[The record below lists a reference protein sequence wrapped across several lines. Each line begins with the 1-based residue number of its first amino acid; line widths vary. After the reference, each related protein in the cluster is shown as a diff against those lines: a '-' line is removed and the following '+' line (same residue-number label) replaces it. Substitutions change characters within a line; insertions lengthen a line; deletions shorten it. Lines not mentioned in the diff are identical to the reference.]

1 MAAPSFNPKK
11 QFQCFCSTGNGNNAA
26 SVLSVRLQQTCTSTD
41 DFISGAVDQ
50 VTYTYRKLGGDVLD
64 IELRE
69 ESVYAAYEEACL
81 EYSYLVNIHQSKNI
95 LSDVLGATTGTFDHK
110 GEMKDGDPLKDS
122 LSGSHVS
129 LKYPLFDYAYAR
141 RVADGISE
149 EANVGGST
157 TVYSASFNIENN
169 VQQDYDL
176 QKSSMASGSTVT
188 LAARR

>member
-1 MAAPSFNPKK
+1 MALPVLTPK
-11 QFQCFCSTGNGNNAA
+11 QNASVSILPVTGNADN
-26 SVLSVRLQQTCTSTD
+26 VLSSLATSAYSTD
-41 DFISGAVDQ
+41 SFISGAVDQ

-95 LSDVLGATTGTFDHK
+95 LSDVLGGTTGTFDHR
-110 GEMKDGDPLKDS
+110 GEMEAGELSSSLDG
-122 LSGSHVS
+122 GHVG

-157 TVYSASFNIENN
+157 TLYSASFDIKIM
-169 VQQDYDL
+169 QQDYDL
-176 QKSSMASGSTVT
+176 
-188 LAARR
+188 